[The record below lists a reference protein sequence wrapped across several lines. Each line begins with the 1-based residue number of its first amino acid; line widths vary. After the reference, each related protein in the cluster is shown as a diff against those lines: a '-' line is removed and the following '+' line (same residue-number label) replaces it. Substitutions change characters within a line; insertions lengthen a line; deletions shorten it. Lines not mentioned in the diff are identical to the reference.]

1 MCSALIFSTLT
12 EDIERLVESGLTKSK
27 FFISLLLRYKL
38 SALKKYFL
46 NPYNFIYK
54 IGDDCNVVTEF
65 PCVYGTPCAQNLHK
79 MFCPTL
85 NKHLVSWIIIQTMVD
100 DFNVVTQFPFFLGHP
115 VSQNAWF
122 SNHDIFAIQ
131 CRGSL
136 VFQTMSSVR
145 LKNQRTYQFVAKT

>member
-1 MCSALIFSTLT
+1 M
-12 EDIERLVESGLTKSK
+12 ESGLTKSK

-38 SALKKYFL
+38 SALKEYFL

-54 IGDDCNVVTEF
+54 IGDDFNVVTEF

-100 DFNVVTQFPFFLGHP
+100 DFNVVTQFPFFWDTLCP
-115 VSQNAWF
+115 KTRDFQITTSLQ
-122 SNHDIFAIQ
+122 SNVVDLWYFK
-131 CRGSL
+131 L
-136 VFQTMSSVR
+136 
-145 LKNQRTYQFVAKT
+145 